1 MADPRDI
8 PNHILSQAASW
19 WNRRE
24 RGERGIDEKLD
35 AWLLADPL
43 HRRAFEAVRDIW
55 EASSGLGDLPIG
67 QHRQLRRAPFYMRRN
82 THVALATLGA
92 FACMFL
98 VATLLVQSR
107 SPFAPVTAAYAAD
120 LATRRGEIRAFEI
133 QGGASL
139 VLDSLSRAKVTRDAD
154 TYRLTLEAG
163 RVRVHPG
170 SGNQQWLI
178 VAGGTQARVAG
189 AAYDVSVIA
198 RQPRLVAIDGPI
210 EMIGKTGAMSLVSG
224 EAAPLGCD
232 TCPPKRIARGEVQW
246 ISGMLVFEATPLDE
260 AVRAIN
266 RYNTVQI
273 RMLDKAIARQRI
285 TGAFRAS
292 DPQAFAKA
300 VAAMFDQK
308 VSASNPGEI
317 VLVPS

>member
-1 MADPRDI
+1 MADPDDI
-8 PNHILSQAASW
+8 PDRIFSQATSW

-24 RGERGIDEKLD
+24 KGEPGIDDKLD
-35 AWLLADPL
+35 AWLLSDPS

-55 EASSGLGDLPIG
+55 DVSSGLGDSQIG

-92 FACMFL
+92 FACMFFA
-98 VATLLVQSR
+98 ATLLMQSR
-107 SPFAPVTAAYAAD
+107 SPFAPVTTAYAAD
-120 LATRRGEIRAFEI
+120 LATRRGEIRTFEV

-139 VLDSLSRAKVTRDAD
+139 VLDSLSHAAVAREGD
-154 TYRLTLEAG
+154 TYRLTLLAG
-163 RVRVHPG
+163 RVRVHTAR
-170 SGNQQWLI
+170 GNRHWII
-178 VAGGTQARVAG
+178 VADGTRARVAG
-189 AAYDVSVIA
+189 ASYDVSVIA
-198 RQPRLVAIDGPI
+198 RQPRLIAIDGPI
-210 EMIGKTGAMSLVSG
+210 QMVVNSRTMSLAAG

-232 TCPPKRIARGEVQW
+232 TCRPTRIGRGEVQW
-246 ISGMLVFEATPLDE
+246 VSGMLVFEATPLGE

-273 RMLDKAIARQRI
+273 RMLDEAVTARRV

-308 VSASNPGEI
+308 VSAPHPDEI